1 VASQSLSP
9 TDLDELVAN
18 ESTGAPST
26 TREPNHDHQAIG
38 GIPIGDDDAC
48 LLPHPSSD
56 TYRDLATFK
65 KLLVLTVMYH
75 CTQLLQLLLLPDSL
89 MR

>member
-1 VASQSLSP
+1 MSWRCR
-9 TDLDELVAN
+9 N

-26 TREPNHDHQAIG
+26 TRQPNHDHQPIG
-38 GIPIGDDDAC
+38 GIPIADDDDAC

-56 TYRDLATFK
+56 TYQDLATFE
-65 KLLVLTVMYH
+65 KLLVLTVMCH

>member
-1 VASQSLSP
+1 MSWRCR
-9 TDLDELVAN
+9 N

-26 TREPNHDHQAIG
+26 TRQPIG
-38 GIPIGDDDAC
+38 GIPIADDDDAC

-56 TYRDLATFK
+56 TYQDLATFE
-65 KLLVLTVMYH
+65 KLLVLTVMCH